1 MIIVKL
7 SEILGRKK
15 IKISDVMKSTGVT
28 RPTLTSLYYGNSRGI
43 NFDTLD
49 SICRYLSITP
59 GELLR
64 FVNLDIAKIKID
76 FKADRFEDNYAV
88 FSGFVSFAFP
98 KRFVLVV
105 SGDLSGNDLNLTL
118 FIDKNDFDSIFDDE
132 SQDLILE
139 FLKNEILNEYEKY
152 SDVPDIYSIF
162 VNFTAPDQNG
172 SDTPA
177 E

>member
-162 VNFTAPDQNG
+162 VNYAAPDQNG